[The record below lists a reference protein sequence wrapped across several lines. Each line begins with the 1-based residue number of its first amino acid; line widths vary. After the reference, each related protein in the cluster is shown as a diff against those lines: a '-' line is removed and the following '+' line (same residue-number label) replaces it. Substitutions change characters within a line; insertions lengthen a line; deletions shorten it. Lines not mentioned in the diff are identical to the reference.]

1 MLHFGMNMPL
11 YLMVLYGSIM
21 IVTVLIL
28 RALLKNRLPKFVFPM
43 LWGLVLLRFLIPFS
57 ISSPISM
64 PVPAN
69 PYGSNKTEA
78 VGIAMVQDTV
88 IQDMAVQGTA
98 AQDKAASE
106 ANTLPGTAYIAQDQA
121 AISEATETALI
132 YGNGARRPFTPFA
145 WKDIIPIVYVLGLIA
160 TVGILGWKKY
170 GYTQK
175 LRNSLLVEHNETV
188 NTILRSMDMGHILVF
203 TSDGI
208 ATPMVCGL
216 INPRIYLPTQIDFQN
231 TVLLR
236 HIILHEVTHI
246 RHRDNWMKGIL
257 LIVLCLNWYNPLVW
271 LMAVCL
277 VSDLEMA
284 CDAAVLKTCG
294 EEERKG
300 YASSLLAMAITGRRT
315 ALLYSAFSK
324 TEVEKRVKNI
334 LRYKKVTVF
343 ALLFTVLFMTGSML
357 AFAAVGQAPF
367 LEDFTSF
374 CSSSSSRW
382 GVKVTLARDI
392 ALGERAQERAEGV
405 IFSVLNMDNTND
417 PKIIED
423 RIRAGLAEEFG
434 VEKGAFHI
442 MLRLCLRKEELEEEY
457 AAWGIVRT
465 KDGFWTYQQEPVRIY
480 EDKVLGS
487 YQSREEGTVDISVQ
501 RDALGEIAS
510 VTAWRQGDSEFDNR
524 TKRMEEYRWDSYGAE
539 TTEVFGN
546 RAALLEDDDLIGSI
560 YNNDQL
566 YEYYLTKE
574 ELLSDIERGYIFKIE
589 TSFTKD
595 TSFTKEADKEFTK
608 EVGTKYTAPYVSQGN
623 WPFYVHEDN
632 TVNLDITF
640 SDLLTKPNKNI
651 FLGDERIIVEVISP
665 NGQSVY
671 RFEKVGDEITED
683 TSIQE
688 QIAVTPGE
696 WKLQISF
703 AYICGEKPARL
714 RIVAAY
720 EKPSEEDMNWLKE
733 ERTK

>member
-1 MLHFGMNMPL
+1 MNMPF

-28 RALLKNRLPKFVFPM
+28 RSLLKNRLPKFVFPA

-69 PYGSNKTEA
+69 PYGSNETE
-78 VGIAMVQDTV
+78 VQQVTVVQDT
-88 IQDMAVQGTA
+88 AVQNTA
-98 AQDKAASE
+98 VQDKSVSDT
-106 ANTLPGTAYIAQDQA
+106 NILPGTAYIAQDYA
-121 AISEATETALI
+121 AISEATETALV
-132 YGNGARRPFTPFA
+132 YEWSARTPFTSFA
-145 WKDIIPIVYVLGLIA
+145 WKDIIPIVYIMGLIA
-160 TVGILGWKKY
+160 IVGILGWKKY

-175 LRNSLLVEHNETV
+175 LRNSFLVEHNETV

-271 LMAVCL
+271 LMAVCF

-284 CDAAVLKTCG
+284 CDAAVLKVCG
-294 EEERKG
+294 EEEKKG

-334 LRYKKVTVF
+334 LHYKKVTVF
-343 ALLFTVLFMTGSML
+343 VLLFTVLFMAGSML

-382 GVKVTLARDI
+382 GAKVTLARDI

-405 IFSVLNMDNTND
+405 IFSVLIMDKTND
-417 PKIIED
+417 PEIIED

-442 MLRLCLRKEELEEEY
+442 MLKLCLSKEELVEEY
-457 AAWGIVRT
+457 AAWGITQT

-480 EDKVLGS
+480 EDKLLGS

-501 RDALGEIAS
+501 RDAMGEITS

-524 TKRMEEYRWDSYGAE
+524 TGRTEGYRWYSYGAA
-539 TTEVFGN
+539 TTEVFDDTTVLLGDGN
-546 RAALLEDDDLIGSI
+546 STNI
-560 YNNDQL
+560 YNCYHL

-574 ELLSDIERGYIFKIE
+574 ELFSDIEQGYIFKV
-589 TSFTKD
+589 D
-595 TSFTKEADKEFTK
+595 TSFTEEADKEFTK
-608 EVGTKYTAPYVSQGN
+608 EVGTKYTAPYVSQGD

-651 FLGDERIIVEVISP
+651 FPGDERIIVEVISP
-665 NGQSVY
+665 DGQSVY
-671 RFEKVGDEITED
+671 RFEKVGDEITEY

>member
-1 MLHFGMNMPL
+1 MLHFGMNMPF

-21 IVTVLIL
+21 IVMVLIL
-28 RALLKNRLPKFVFPM
+28 RALLKNRLPKFVFPA

-69 PYGSNKTEA
+69 PYGSNENEA
-78 VGIAMVQDTV
+78 LRVTVVQDT
-88 IQDMAVQGTA
+88 AVQSTA
-98 AQDKAASE
+98 AQNTAVQDKAASE
-106 ANTLPGTAYIAQDQA
+106 TNALPGTAYITQDHA
-121 AISEATETALI
+121 AIYEATKTALV
-132 YGNGARRPFTPFA
+132 YGNGARLPFTPFT
-145 WKDIIPIVYVLGLIA
+145 WKDIIPIVYILGLIA

-175 LRNSLLVEHNETV
+175 LRNSFLVEHNETV
-188 NTILRSMDMGHILVF
+188 NTVLRSMDMGHVLVF

-271 LMAVCL
+271 FMAVCL

-343 ALLFTVLFMTGSML
+343 VLLVTVLFMAGSML

-392 ALGERAQERAEGV
+392 ALGQRAQERAEGV
-405 IFSVLNMDNTND
+405 IFSVLAMDKTND

-442 MLRLCLRKEELEEEY
+442 MLRLCLSKEELEEEY
-457 AAWGIVRT
+457 AAWGITRT
-465 KDGFWTYQQEPVRIY
+465 EDGFWIYQQEQVRVY

-501 RDALGEIAS
+501 RDALGEITS
-510 VTAWRQGDSEFDNR
+510 VTVWRQGDSEFDNR
-524 TKRMEEYRWDSYGAE
+524 TRRMEEYRWYIYGAE
-539 TTEVFGN
+539 TAEVFDDTTVLLGN
-546 RAALLEDDDLIGSI
+546 GYSTGI
-560 YNNDQL
+560 YNNYHL

-574 ELLSDIERGYIFKIE
+574 ELLADIEQGYIFKV
-589 TSFTKD
+589 D
-595 TSFTKEADKEFTK
+595 TSFTKEVDTESTK
-608 EVGTKYTAPYVSQGN
+608 EMGTKYTVPYVSQGN

-640 SDLLTKPNKNI
+640 SDLLTKTNKNI
-651 FLGDERIIVEVISP
+651 FPGDERIIVEVISP
-665 NGQSVY
+665 DGRSVY
-671 RFEKVGDEITED
+671 RFEKMGDEITED

-688 QIAVTPGE
+688 QISVTPGE
-696 WKLQISF
+696 WMLQVSF
-703 AYICGEKPARL
+703 AYICGEKPAHL
-714 RIVAAY
+714 RIAAAY
-720 EKPSEEDMNWLKE
+720 ETPSEEDMNWLKE
-733 ERTK
+733 ERVK